1 MTWVVTGL
9 ATVSASQ
16 ETPPSWGRTRKT
28 PIGALPIYL
37 TSPNPPTPRVLSF
50 RESRTLRYSQAR
62 LRYSQ
67 ARLQYSQ
74 ARLRYSQATFRYVQ
88 ARLRYFPTLRR
99 RHDETR
105 RDTTSHM
112 CLTKCSASRGTR
124 SSEVFVWFI
133 HGRYILY

>member
-67 ARLQYSQ
+67 ARLRYSQ
-74 ARLRYSQATFRYVQ
+74 ARLRYSQA
-88 ARLRYFPTLRR
+88 RLRYFPSRYDEDTT

-112 CLTKCSASRGTR
+112 CLMETR
-124 SSEVFVWFI
+124 RVMCV
-133 HGRYILY
+133 